1 MTIELVFPEKSLSND
16 ELNQFE
22 LLFIAKLP
30 EAFKRHYLTINGG
43 FIGEDS
49 NINSYFGG
57 FNPIKYGKLPI
68 EKLIEDIGDL
78 DVILN
83 NKSVHY
89 EQGSFIPFG
98 YDNGGNTLLLSLKK
112 DSYGEVYFHSYDGL
126 FQKECSNFESFLNDV
141 FGNDYY

>member
-30 EAFKRHYLTINGG
+30 EAFKQHYLTINGG
-43 FIGEDS
+43 FIGENS
-49 NINSYFGG
+49 NVNSYFGG

-112 DSYGEVYFHSYDGL
+112 DSYGEVYF
-126 FQKECSNFESFLNDV
+126 
-141 FGNDYY
+141 